1 MMSNSKV
8 NFVDYRPSLEIRD
21 GHQDDHHEGHITEIG
36 TIFRDGNI
44 QISLTTYLEYH
55 KNVSKKNVSLVHGKP
70 LLPTRLECYHTQ

>member
-36 TIFRDGNI
+36 TIFRDGN
-44 QISLTTYLEYH
+44 L
-55 KNVSKKNVSLVHGKP
+55 SKKNVSLVHGKP

>member
-1 MMSNSKV
+1 MMSTSKV

-44 QISLTTYLEYH
+44 QI
-55 KNVSKKNVSLVHGKP
+55 
-70 LLPTRLECYHTQ
+70 R